1 MKSSFDQLLTRFG
14 QDITL
19 TPRSTGEPLTLR
31 AFLQPILK
39 RREELPITP
48 SPLGAVS
55 QKRWLYLGSAGQPLA
70 TGDRVDLDTLALVVQ
85 EERTIYWQDTPL
97 YRWAILRERKEAA
110 Q

>member
-48 SPLGAVS
+48 SPLGAIS
-55 QKRWLYLGSAGQPLA
+55 
-70 TGDRVDLDTLALVVQ
+70 
-85 EERTIYWQDTPL
+85 
-97 YRWAILRERKEAA
+97 
-110 Q
+110 